1 MLMVALIRM
10 FRLPKI
16 CRLATLTPRVRFS
29 GDCED
34 GDALGLDCG
43 DGSSTLVGL
52 DSCGDCGE
60 AMVLIDECSVS
71 EHTCDFRTGC
81 EP

>member
-1 MLMVALIRM
+1 MVALIRM